1 MGNCPHCSEELQY
14 DYCLNCY
21 WQEENMGEQHPE
33 NIDPP
38 WFQELVR
45 RAYHRK
51 LTELVNGGIN
61 SELALEESMWYVF
74 ELRNNLTELYKA
86 GGAQ

>member
-1 MGNCPHCSEELQY
+1 MNEK
-14 DYCLNCY
+14 
-21 WQEENMGEQHPE
+21 HPE

-51 LTELVNGGIN
+51 LTEMVNGGIN
-61 SELALEESMWYVF
+61 SEIALEESMWYVF

-86 GGAQ
+86 GGA